1 MLSGAVAL
9 VLLIAVSNVANLTLG
24 RASGRAQEI
33 AIRLSIGASR
43 GQLVRQLMIQSI
55 VLALIGGVLG
65 TALAVGGVAALRSM
79 GPAELPRAA
88 EIGVSLRVLA
98 FTLLASALSAVLFGL
113 IPSLTASAWEPGRS
127 LKEGG
132 RGGESRRQSRARA
145 VLVAGQV
152 TLAVV
157 LLIGAGLLIRSF
169 GLLGSVDA
177 GFNAPPERVLMML
190 VSPTGRQ
197 FPERGALAVYWDR
210 LLERVRAVPG
220 VESATLS
227 TIAPPDRGNYG
238 DNYDI
243 EGKPLPPGPRRSSN
257 VMPYVSRG

>member
-1 MLSGAVAL
+1 MA
-9 VLLIAVSNVANLTLG
+9 
-24 RASGRAQEI
+24 
-33 AIRLSIGASR
+33 
-43 GQLVRQLMIQSI
+43 
-55 VLALIGGVLG
+55 
-65 TALAVGGVAALRSM
+65 
-79 GPAELPRAA
+79 PADLPRVA
-88 EIGVSLRVLA
+88 EIGVSPRVLA
-98 FTLLASALSAVLFGL
+98 FTLLASVLSAVFFGL
-113 IPSLTASAWEPGRS
+113 IPSLTASGWEPGRS

-169 GLLGSVDA
+169 SLLGGVDA

-197 FPERGALAVYWDR
+197 FAERAALHA
-210 LLERVRAVPG
+210 LPGIALERVRAVPG

-227 TIAPPDRGNYG
+227 TVAPPDRGNYG

-243 EGKPLPPGPRRSSN
+243 EGKPLPPGSGHDAHRA
-257 VMPYVSRG
+257 

>member
-43 GQLVRQLMIQSI
+43 GQVVRQLMIESS
-55 VLALIGGVLG
+55 VLALIGGSLG
-65 TALAVGGVAALRSM
+65 TALAVGGVAILRSM
-79 GPAELPRAA
+79 APADLPRVA
-88 EIGVSLRVLA
+88 EIGVSPRVLA
-98 FTLLASALSAVLFGL
+98 FTLLASVLSAVLFGL
-113 IPSLTASAWEPGRS
+113 IPSLTASGREPGRL

-132 RGGESRRQSRARA
+132 RGGESRQQGLARA

-169 GLLGSVDA
+169 SLLGRVDA

-190 VSPTGRQ
+190 VSPTGQQ
-197 FPERGALAVYWDR
+197 FAERAALHRTGIACSSAFVRCLASSPPPCRPSHHRTEVTTATTTTSMASPCR
-210 LLERVRAVPG
+210 L
-220 VESATLS
+220 
-227 TIAPPDRGNYG
+227 APDDAHRT
-238 DNYDI
+238 
-243 EGKPLPPGPRRSSN
+243 
-257 VMPYVSRG
+257 